1 MITAVLGAIVV
12 GLAAANIVVSLK
24 EKRLQS
30 YTKEKSVEMNMSNK
44 STSSVVLFGNN
55 KEAGEIAKLKRELA
69 LIRNDL
75 QKSNARID
83 FAFKKIHKIENALG
97 KNNRGNLAYNNLLEK
112 IEKLEDFRRE
122 ALIEIEAIK
131 QHLQLPAKK
140 KETLDK
146 ELEEK
151 IHKLVFRSKE
161 VLK

>member
-1 MITAVLGAIVV
+1 MITAVLGAIVI
-12 GLAAANIVVSLK
+12 GLAAANIAVSLK

-30 YTKEKSVEMNMSNK
+30 YAKEKSVEMNMSNK

>member
-140 KETLDK
+140 K
-146 ELEEK
+146 
-151 IHKLVFRSKE
+151 
-161 VLK
+161 